1 MSTIVEEFG
10 QSVLNYFISN
20 YPENMEFKLSIDDYT
35 FSSCAE
41 TANLDENELINR
53 LQHKE
58 LYFRNSKE
66 ALAIAAFQ
74 VKIAGDVES
83 VTASGSDGYYQKIR
97 DNYPQYTNCKNWE
110 IMNSYFKNW
119 QIELWTAVKK
129 LFALYKRHLDIP
141 KDHSGPGR
149 YVQYPVKAHE
159 ISNTQLLRYADTFI
173 RRGLLP
179 NQLQISYKVFCEMFF
194 SRFVR
199 ESYRRTVWNFYC
211 IWDGR
216 SYNEIITRTKSS
228 HSSKTIREKFNVV
241 LEIDE
246 NEIYIYDKATG
257 ENIVDKKL
265 IESFLYSNSN
275 LLYFKEYDESGLYEL
290 CNGTIELDCEIVL
303 LTEKELLI
311 DKFTIRKIHQ
321 PRDGVILYAYIC
333 KTTKDLCS
341 LLNLKIQEV
350 KAPIKFLGGLKNRQ
364 GHYYDFALP
373 IIEFSEEQSKAFI
386 NAVEVDVKGNRIY
399 LEEIKNLLKSNDGT
413 YTLKLPDY
421 IPVKFKI
428 DRPERVKS
436 AKYDISGW
444 SFQPHSVSPAN
455 IEDGSSNNINGFCA
469 NFDFTPIQDRI
480 NDLDENFTERKFIQQ
495 INRFECRFLNKT
507 IKERLAK

>member
-1 MSTIVEEFG
+1 MSMTIEEFG
-10 QSVLNYFISN
+10 QSVLGYFLSN
-20 YPENMEFKLSIDDYT
+20 YAENMEFKLSIDDYT

-41 TANLDENELINR
+41 TANIDENELINR
-53 LQHKE
+53 LQHQE
-58 LYFRNSKE
+58 LYFRNPKE

-83 VTASGSDGYYQKIR
+83 VTASGTDGYYQKIR
-97 DNYPQYTNCKNWE
+97 DNYPQYKNCEYPAE
-110 IMNSYFKNW
+110 IMNSYFKGN

-129 LFALYKRHLDIP
+129 LFASYKRNLEIP
-141 KDHSGPGR
+141 EDHSGTGK

-159 ISNTQLLRYADTFI
+159 IPNTQLLRYADTFI

-194 SRFVR
+194 SRFVK

-228 HSSKTIREKFNVV
+228 HSSKSIREKFNVV
-241 LEIDE
+241 LEINE

-290 CNGTIELDCEIVL
+290 CNEPIDLGCEIVL
-303 LTEKELLI
+303 LTEKELPI

-321 PRDGVILYAYIC
+321 PSDGVNLYAYIC
-333 KTTKDLCS
+333 KTTKELCS

-350 KAPIKFLGGLKNRQ
+350 KAPIKFLGGLKNRK

-373 IIEFSEEQSKAFI
+373 VIEFSEEQSKAFI
-386 NAVEVDVKGNRIY
+386 NAVEVEINGNRIY

-436 AKYDISGW
+436 ANYDISGW
-444 SFQPHSVSPAN
+444 SFQPYSVSPAQTE
-455 IEDGSSNNINGFCA
+455 EDSSNIINGFCT
-469 NFDFTPIQDRI
+469 NFDFTPIQNGVD
-480 NDLDENFTERKFIQQ
+480 DLGVKSSGRNFIKQ
-495 INRFECRFLNKT
+495 INRFENRFLNKN
-507 IKERLAK
+507 IMRLTK